1 MSDSNGPL
9 KTLIVSKMKLR
20 NTKPQI
26 VVVGSSSIDL
36 ILKTSVIPTANKT
49 VLARNLSSY
58 LGGKGANQAIATSR
72 LGAHTS
78 LVSCVGMDPY
88 GQQVLRNLDDEEV
101 NVAFVFEDEEEAT
114 GTAYVTASD
123 EGNSIVVVPAANY
136 NLSPKNIDEAE
147 KYLLTADFILTQMEI
162 PAKTVEYLFQKAKK
176 LNKKIGIYAAPA
188 SRLSEE
194 IIDYATFIV
203 AKSTDL
209 EIIFGEGNH
218 EDIMKHLPN
227 KLFVRDGAN
236 STSYFDGS
244 EMKYFRKNPN
254 TEAHSMGLGDAFT
267 SGFSIALLHGNSI
280 EDCVKFGNEVSLKAA
295 DYRGSQKGLPYLDD
309 MKQLISLA
317 Y

>member
-1 MSDSNGPL
+1 
-9 KTLIVSKMKLR
+9 MKLS

-36 ILKTSVIPTANKT
+36 ILKTTVIPTANKT

-101 NVAFVFEDEEEAT
+101 NVAYVFEDEEEAT

-136 NLSPKNIDEAE
+136 NLSSSNIDEAE
-147 KYLLTADFILTQMEI
+147 KYLAAADLILTQMEI
-162 PAKTVEYLFQKAKK
+162 PSKTVEYLFQKAKR

-188 SRLSEE
+188 SRLSQEV
-194 IIDYATFIV
+194 IDYATFIV

-244 EMKYFRKNPN
+244 EMKYFRKNPS

-267 SGFSIALLHGNSI
+267 SGFSIALLHGNST
-280 EDCVKFGNEVSLKAA
+280 EDCVKFGNEVALKAA
-295 DYRGSQKGLPYLDD
+295 DYRGSQKGLPYLNE
-309 MKQLISLA
+309 MKELISLA

>member
-1 MSDSNGPL
+1 
-9 KTLIVSKMKLR
+9 MKLS
-20 NTKPQI
+20 NIKPQI

-36 ILKTSVIPTANKT
+36 VLKTSKIPTANNT
-49 VLARNLSSY
+49 VLAENLKSF

-72 LGAHTS
+72 LGAQTS
-78 LVSCVGMDPY
+78 LVSRVGMDPY
-88 GQQVLRNLDDEEV
+88 GQQVLRNLNDEDV
-101 NVAFVFEDEEEAT
+101 NVAYVVEDEDEDT

-123 EGNSIVVVPAANY
+123 EGNAITVVPAANY
-136 NLSPKNIDEAE
+136 NLSPKNIDDAE
-147 KYLLTADFILTQMEI
+147 KYLLTADLILTQMEI
-162 PAKTVEYLFQKAKK
+162 PLKAVEYLFKKAKR

-188 SRLSEE
+188 SRLSDE

-236 STSYFDGS
+236 STSYSDGS
-244 EMKYFRKNPN
+244 EMKYFRKNPS

-295 DYRGSQKGLPYLDD
+295 DYRGSQKGLPFLEE
-309 MKQLISLA
+309 MKELISHA

>member
-1 MSDSNGPL
+1 
-9 KTLIVSKMKLR
+9 MKLS

-36 ILKTSVIPTANKT
+36 ILKTSIIPTANNT
-49 VLARNLSSY
+49 VLATNLTSY

-72 LGAHTS
+72 LGAQTS

-88 GQQVLRNLDDEEV
+88 GQQVLRNLDDENV
-101 NVAFVFEDEEEAT
+101 NVTYVFEDEDEDT

-123 EGNSIVVVPAANY
+123 DGNSIVVVPAANY
-136 NLSPKNIDEAE
+136 NLSSANINEAE
-147 KYLLTADFILTQMEI
+147 KYLVAADLILTQMEI
-162 PAKTVEYLFQKAKK
+162 PAHTVEYLFQKAKK

-188 SRLSEE
+188 SRLSDEV
-194 IIDYATFIV
+194 IDYAAFIV

-209 EIIFGEGNH
+209 ELIFGEGNH

-244 EMKYFRKNPN
+244 EMKYFRKNPS

-267 SGFSIALLHGNSI
+267 SGFSIAFLHGNSV
-280 EDCVKFGNEVSLKAA
+280 EDCVKFGNEVALKAA
-295 DYRGSQKGLPYLDD
+295 DYRGSQKGLPFLNE
-309 MKQLISLA
+309 MQELISHA